1 MPTGAGRRVS
11 GFLLMP
17 AICLTLEIRV
27 SLSYTCSSLLPLLS
41 SLGAEALPA
50 WGLDFPLPVQRV
62 GLDDLLGH
70 AESRDWGMVGLPG
83 DKDAVCA
90 APKGGAGQASQ
101 MCASPLIHQLLRLS
115 PVLPPLFGGLLGQ
128 GKQTGKEC

>member
-1 MPTGAGRRVS
+1 MPTVAGQRVP

-17 AICLTLEIRV
+17 AIRLTLEIRV
-27 SLSYTCSSLLPLLS
+27 SLSYTCSSSLPLLS

-50 WGLDFPLPVQRV
+50 WGLDFPLSVQGV

-70 AESRDWGMVGLPG
+70 TESRDWGMAGLPG

-90 APKGGAGQASQ
+90 APKARAGPAQPDV
-101 MCASPLIHQLLRLS
+101 CLPLD
-115 PVLPPLFGGLLGQ
+115 PPAA
-128 GKQTGKEC
+128 

>member
-1 MPTGAGRRVS
+1 MPTGAGQRVP

-17 AICLTLEIRV
+17 AICLTLEISV
-27 SLSYTCSSLLPLLS
+27 SLSCTCSSLLPLLS
-41 SLGAEALPA
+41 GLGAEAWLL
-50 WGLDFPLPVQRV
+50 GVSIFLLCVQRG

-90 APKGGAGQASQ
+90 APKARAGLAQPDVGL
-101 MCASPLIHQLLRLS
+101 PLD
-115 PVLPPLFGGLLGQ
+115 PPAA
-128 GKQTGKEC
+128 